1 MTRNALLITLTIV
14 CFAGCTMI
22 PEYTRPVPP
31 VPSAWPAGPAYKGV
45 ADGQAGQV
53 ATDIGW
59 RDFYRNEQ
67 LQKLIDLALANNRD
81 LRIATLNIERVQ
93 ALYRIQRAEL
103 LPSVYAAGTGSAQR
117 QPSAISS
124 SGEATTIRQYSVG
137 LGFADYELD
146 LFGRVRSLTEAAL
159 EQYFATEEAQ
169 RSVQIT
175 LMAEVANTF
184 LALAADRESLKL
196 AQETFESQDAS
207 YRLIGHRFRVGASSE
222 LDLRQAQTRVE
233 AARRNI
239 AIFTSR
245 IAQDEN
251 ALTLLVGTPV
261 PAELLPGQMGG
272 ETVLNDITAG
282 LSSEELLKR
291 PDILQAEHLLKAANA
306 NIGAARAA
314 FFPRVTLTTAFG
326 TVSPQFSGLFR
337 PGSDSWAFA
346 PEITLPIF
354 DAGRNRAVLDAAT
367 TERAMALARYE
378 KTIQAAF
385 RETADA
391 LAQQGTL
398 GDQIAAQQSL
408 VDATTVT
415 YRLSD
420 ARYKS
425 GIDNYLGVLDAQR
438 SLYAAQEVLIE
449 LRLARL
455 TNLVTLYKVLG
466 GGTILK
472 QD

>member
-1 MTRNALLITLTIV
+1 MMRTTLLITLVIV
-14 CFAGCTMI
+14 WFTGCTMI
-22 PEYTRPVPP
+22 PEYTRPAPP
-31 VPSAWPAGPAYKGV
+31 IPSEWPAGPAYKGV
-45 ADGQAGQV
+45 ADGRPGQV
-53 ATDIGW
+53 AADIAW
-59 RDFYRNEQ
+59 RDFYRSEQ
-67 LQKLIDLALANNRD
+67 LQKLIELALANNRD

-93 ALYRIQRAEL
+93 ALYRIQRADL
-103 LPSVYAAGTGSAQR
+103 FPTVYAAGTGSAQR
-117 QPSAISS
+117 QPSAIST
-124 SGEATTIRQYSVG
+124 SGDSTVVRQYSVG

-146 LFGRVRSLTEAAL
+146 LFGRIRSLTEAAL
-159 EQYFATEEAQ
+159 EQYLATEETR
-169 RSVQIT
+169 RSLQIT

-196 AQETFESQDAS
+196 AQETFESQEAS
-207 YRLIGHRFRVGASSE
+207 YRLIERRCRVGASSE

-245 IAQDEN
+245 TAQDEN
-251 ALTLLVGTPV
+251 ALALLVGAPV
-261 PAELLPGQMGG
+261 PPELLPGQMGE

-282 LSSEELLKR
+282 LSSDELLKR

-314 FFPRVTLTTAFG
+314 FFPRITLTAAFG
-326 TVSPQFSGLFR
+326 TVSPEFSGLFR

-354 DAGRNRAVLDAAT
+354 DAGRNRAVLDGAT
-367 TERAMALARYE
+367 TERAMTVARYE
-378 KTIQAAF
+378 KTIQVAF

-391 LAQQGTL
+391 LAQRGTI
-398 GDQIAAQQSL
+398 GDQIAAQESL
-408 VDATTVT
+408 VDATEAT

-420 ARYKS
+420 ARYKK

-466 GGTILK
+466 GGIILK
-472 QD
+472 EE

>member
-1 MTRNALLITLTIV
+1 MMRTTVLIALVIV
-14 CFAGCTMI
+14 CFTGCTMI
-22 PEYTRPVPP
+22 PEYTRPEAP
-31 VPSAWPAGPAYKGV
+31 VPSTWPAGPAYKGV
-45 ADGQAGQV
+45 SDGQAGNV
-53 ATDIGW
+53 ASDIGW
-59 RDFYRNEQ
+59 RDFYRSEQ

-81 LRIATLNIERVQ
+81 LRVATLNIER
-93 ALYRIQRAEL
+93 ARAFYRIQRAYL
-103 LPSVYAAGTGSAQR
+103 FPTVYAAGTGSAQR
-117 QPSAISS
+117 QPSAIAS
-124 SGEATTIRQYSVG
+124 SGQSTTVRQYSVG

-146 LFGRVRSLTEAAL
+146 LFGRIRSLTEQAL

-175 LMAEVANTF
+175 LMAEVANVF
-184 LALAADRESLKL
+184 LTCAADHESLKL
-196 AQETFESQDAS
+196 AQETFQSQDAS
-207 YRLIGHRFRVGASSE
+207 YRLIEHRFRVGASSE

-251 ALTLLVGTPV
+251 ALALLVGAPV
-261 PAELLPGQMGG
+261 PAELLSDQLRAD
-272 ETVLNDITAG
+272 TVLNDITAG

-326 TVSPQFSGLFR
+326 TVSPQFSGLFKS
-337 PGSDSWAFA
+337 GSDSWAFA
-346 PEITLPIF
+346 PEVTLPIF
-354 DAGRNRAVLDAAT
+354 DAGRNRAVLDVAT
-367 TERAMALARYE
+367 TERAMAVARYE

-391 LAQQGTL
+391 LAQRGTL
-398 GDQIAAQQSL
+398 GDQIAAQESL
-408 VDATTVT
+408 VDATNVT

-420 ARYKS
+420 ARYQR

-438 SLYAAQEVLIE
+438 SLYASQEVLIE

-466 GGTILK
+466 GGIILK
-472 QD
+472 ED

>member
-1 MTRNALLITLTIV
+1 MMRNALLTTLALV
-14 CFAGCTMI
+14 CFTGCTMI
-22 PEYTRPVPP
+22 PEYIRPEAPVPP
-31 VPSAWPAGPAYKGV
+31 AWPAGPAYKGV
-45 ADGQAGQV
+45 ADGRSGQV
-53 ATDIGW
+53 AADIGW

-93 ALYRIQRAEL
+93 AFYRIQRADL
-103 LPSVYAAGTGSAQR
+103 FPTVYAAGTGSQQR

-124 SGEATTIRQYSVG
+124 SGEATTVRQYSVG
-137 LGFADYELD
+137 LGFTGYEID
-146 LFGRVRSLTEAAL
+146 FFGRIRSLTAAAL
-159 EQYFATEEAQ
+159 EQYLATEEAQ
-169 RSVQIT
+169 RSVQIA

-184 LALAADRESLKL
+184 LARSADQESLRL
-196 AQETFESQDAS
+196 AQETFQSQEAS
-207 YRLIGHRFRVGASSE
+207 YRLIERRFAVGASSE
-222 LDLRQAQTRVE
+222 LDLRQAQQRVE

-239 AIFTSR
+239 SFFTAR
-245 IAQDEN
+245 VAQDEN
-251 ALTLLVGTPV
+251 ALALLAGTSV
-261 PAELLPGQMGG
+261 PAELLPDQLRAD
-272 ETVLNDITAG
+272 TVLNDITAG

-326 TVSPQFSGLFR
+326 TVSPEFSGLFKA
-337 PGSDSWAFA
+337 GSDSWAFA
-346 PEITLPIF
+346 PEVTLPIF
-354 DAGRNRAVLDAAT
+354 DAGRNRAVLDVAT
-367 TERAMALARYE
+367 TERAMAVARYE

-391 LAQQGTL
+391 LAQRGTL
-398 GDQIAAQQSL
+398 GDQIAAQESL
-408 VDATTVT
+408 VDATNVT

-438 SLYAAQEVLIE
+438 SLYASQEVLIE

-466 GGTILK
+466 GGTIIREE
-472 QD
+472 